1 MDVLEKVD
9 VEYVTFEGWQTSI
22 SACRT
27 YESLPENAK
36 KYLKFIENYLEVPV
50 KFVGVGKEREA
61 IIEIA

>member
-22 SACRT
+22 SECRT

-36 KYLKFIENYLEVPV
+36 KYLKFIEDYLEVPI